1 MMAKQRPF
9 AGIAHDVI
17 DSAAFADLN
26 GEAVRLLLIVARQS
40 NGLNNG
46 RLHASHSYCRS
57 RGISSE
63 STLQRAVS
71 SLIAHGFIYRTRSHG
86 IDPITSKNIPAM
98 YACTWLPL
106 TKNRKGL
113 FCDGFVHNAFEK
125 WAAHGNLG
133 VSKVKD
139 TPPENCS
146 FSRGTDAKK
155 VPVKTVVSATGKPT
169 RETVKTVAYE
179 QVPVYVPAASGNRP
193 DCTTAPLIRRG
204 RHAQLLSVRSHLKT
218 SH

>member
-1 MMAKQRPF
+1 MAKHRPY
-9 AGIAHDVI
+9 AGVAHDVI

-40 NGLNNG
+40 NGRNNG

-57 RGISSE
+57 RGIGSE

-98 YACTWLPL
+98 YACTWIPL
-106 TKNRKGL
+106 TNNRKGL
-113 FCDGFVHNAFEK
+113 FCDGFVSNAFEK
-125 WAAHGNLG
+125 WHPEKNLG

-146 FSRGTDAKK
+146 FSRGKDAKT
-155 VPVKTVVSATGKPT
+155 VPVKTVVSATGKPP
-169 RETVKTVAYE
+169 RETIKTVAYE
-179 QVPVYVPAASGNRP
+179 QVPVYVPAASGDRP
-193 DCTTAPLIRRG
+193 DHMSAPLIRRG
-204 RHAQLLSVRSHLKT
+204 RHAQLISVRSHIKT
-218 SH
+218 IH